1 MVVSAVASG
10 LSQSDRDRIG
20 KRLIT
25 FAWGVEFIAAGIGL
39 LIAALI
45 IIAARTQISDSIGNT
60 GVTTAGGIMN
70 AFLGGLP
77 FIMVAVVE
85 LTKIPLATA
94 CYHAA
99 TLFWRIVFVV
109 GLLFLMLITFET
121 ILNGFERNF
130 TQRTYVINQ
139 LRKNLIQAEEGI
151 ASIDGEVETLS
162 SVTAESLRT
171 DFDEEMSQIA
181 RNAKNELS
189 ANDQQ
194 ITEIRKLYSGREA
207 QVLQDQKDDIEK
219 RLQGVEQRFI
229 KERDRVDSEY
239 GQKSSVRV
247 ESLNEQRANL
257 TKQADAIK
265 EQIGASRRAEQEDLA
280 RIKDSE
286 HNSSALGAE
295 LKRIEADY
303 HQRTEELRTT
313 LENQESSLAAQIA
326 KNRESLQS
334 IIERKSE
341 DIKKE
346 THAFNRAGKTKEIEE
361 RYALTISSLQDELDV
376 LQRKAAGLDIA
387 GEIRSLQVSQDA
399 AMQDARR
406 EYSNLATSG
415 ERQRNEIRNKY
426 ATARVP
432 LERQVK
438 EILHRL
444 GNLSAD
450 TLLTESSAERDEKLA
465 ELRNAYEKERSVLS
479 QTRNDLAQKLAEAR
493 AETEDRL
500 LPQLERL
507 QNNGA
512 QLVEKYAALR
522 QTTQDRHALR
532 QEDLKGRERRIVELR
547 DEQSEFQTTRLEI
560 RDHINRRAEDSQI
573 YRVTAL
579 WMGKDS
585 PADVN
590 NKELRLVSL
599 VWFGSLAAITAWTGT
614 LLAFA
619 GLAVR
624 YGSEQKSPDGRTL
637 PRRVLR
643 SIRAAFVDIRRRSRR
658 PRIIE
663 KIIEKEI
670 IKPVEVVKEVPVD
683 KVVYR
688 DVPHEV
694 VRKEIVYVPF
704 FSDDPDL
711 LKKTMGQRGNGG
723 TLESQPEE
731 TKIDPTPAP
740 IAPSGDVSGE
750 RGGK

>member
-1 MVVSAVASG
+1 MVASAVASG
-10 LSQSDRDRIG
+10 ISQSDRERVG

-45 IIAARTQISDSIGNT
+45 IIAARTQISESFGNT

-94 CYHAA
+94 CYHAS
-99 TLFWRIVFVV
+99 TPFWRIVFVV

-151 ASIDGEVETLS
+151 TSIGGEVETLS
-162 SVTAESLRT
+162 SVTAESLRSNL
-171 DFDEEMSQIA
+171 EKEVAQITA
-181 RNAKNELS
+181 NAENELAES
-189 ANDQQ
+189 DRQ
-194 ITEIRKLYSGREA
+194 ISETRKLYSGREA
-207 QVLQDQKDDIEK
+207 QVFQDQKDDIEK
-219 RLQGVEQRFI
+219 RLQDAEQRFI
-229 KERDRVDSEY
+229 MERDRVDSEY
-239 GQKSSVRV
+239 GEKSSVRV
-247 ESLNEQRANL
+247 DSLNEQRANL
-257 TKQADAIK
+257 TKQADAVK
-265 EQIGASRRAEQEDLA
+265 EQIGASRRGEQEDLA

-286 HNSSALGAE
+286 HNSAALEGE
-295 LKRIEADY
+295 LQRIEADFD
-303 HQRTEELRTT
+303 QRTVELRKT
-313 LENQESSLAAQIA
+313 LENQRRSLSARITEV
-326 KNRESLQS
+326 RENLQS
-334 IIERKSE
+334 TIQKKSE

-346 THAFNRAGKTKEIEE
+346 THVFNRAGKTKEIEE
-361 RYALTISSLQDELDV
+361 RYSLTISSLQAELNT
-376 LQRKAAGLDIA
+376 LQHKASGLDIA
-387 GEIRSLQVSQDA
+387 GEIRSLQEDQDV
-399 AMQDARR
+399 AMQDAR
-406 EYSNLATSG
+406 EQYSNLASSG
-415 ERQRNEIRNKY
+415 ERQRNEIRNQY
-426 ATARVP
+426 ATTRAP
-432 LERQVK
+432 LERQLK
-438 EILHRL
+438 DILHRL
-444 GNLSAD
+444 GHLSAD

-465 ELRNAYEKERSVLS
+465 GLKKEYEKERAALS
-479 QTRNDLAQKLAEAR
+479 QTRNDLAKKLAEAR

-500 LPQLERL
+500 VPQLERF
-507 QNNGA
+507 QKNRA

-522 QTTQDRHALR
+522 QTAQDRYALR
-532 QEDLKGRERRIVELR
+532 QEDLKGREQRVVELR
-547 DEQSEFQTTRLEI
+547 DEIGRLKTKRLEI
-560 RDHINRRAEDSQI
+560 RDQINRRAEDSQI

-590 NKELRLVSL
+590 NRELRIVSF

-624 YGSEQKSPDGRTL
+624 YGSEKNSTDGRTFL
-637 PRRVLR
+637 RSVLR
-643 SIRAAFVDIRRRSRR
+643 SIRAAFVDIRKRSRR

-663 KIIEKEI
+663 KTIEKEI

-711 LKKTMGQRGNGG
+711 LKKTMGQRGNDG
-723 TLESQPEE
+723 TLEPQPEE
-731 TKIDPTPAP
+731 AKIDAAPAP

>member
-1 MVVSAVASG
+1 MVASVVASG
-10 LSQSDRDRIG
+10 LSQSDRERVG
-20 KRLIT
+20 KRLIQ
-25 FAWGVEFIAAGIGL
+25 FAWGVEFIAASIGL

-45 IIAARTQISDSIGNT
+45 IIAARTQISETIGST
-60 GVTTAGGIMN
+60 GATTAGGIMN

-94 CYHAA
+94 CYHASTA
-99 TLFWRIVFVV
+99 FWRIVFVV

-139 LRKNLIQAEEGI
+139 SRKNLIQAEEEI
-151 ASIDGEVETLS
+151 ASIDGEVEKLS
-162 SVTAESLRT
+162 SVTPESLRT
-171 DFDEEMSQIA
+171 DFDEEMTQITRDA
-181 RNAKNELS
+181 ESELS
-189 ANDQQ
+189 ASDQQ

-219 RLQGVEQRFI
+219 RLQDAEQRFI
-229 KERDRVDSEY
+229 MERDRVDSEY

-286 HNSSALGAE
+286 HNSAALEAE
-295 LKRIEADY
+295 LKRIETDY
-303 HQRTEELRTT
+303 GQRTAEARKT
-313 LENQESSLAAQIA
+313 LESQESSLSARIT
-326 KNRESLQS
+326 NIRESLQNT
-334 IIERKSE
+334 IQKKSE

-346 THAFNRAGKTKEIEE
+346 THVFNRAGKTKEIEA
-361 RYALTISSLQDELDV
+361 RYALTISSLQEELDA
-376 LQRKAAGLDIA
+376 LQRKAAGLDMA
-387 GEIRSLQVSQDA
+387 GEIRSLQENQDA
-399 AMQDARR
+399 AMQDARG

-415 ERQRNEIRNKY
+415 ERQRKEIRNKY

-432 LERQVK
+432 LERQL
-438 EILHRL
+438 EDILHRL

-465 ELRNAYEKERSVLS
+465 ELKNVHEKERSVLS

-500 LPQLERL
+500 VPQLERL
-507 QNNGA
+507 QQNRA
-512 QLVEKYAALR
+512 ELVEKYAKLR
-522 QTTQDRHALR
+522 QTAQDRYALR
-532 QEDLKGRERRIVELR
+532 QEDLKGRERRIVELG
-547 DEQSEFQTTRLEI
+547 DERSKHQTTRLEI

-590 NKELRLVSL
+590 KKELRLVSL

-624 YGSEQKSPDGRTL
+624 YGSEKQSPDGRSYL
-637 PRRVLR
+637 RRALR
-643 SIRAAFVDIRRRSRR
+643 SFRAAWVDIRRRSRR

-670 IKPVEVVKEVPVD
+670 IKPVEVIKEVPVD

-723 TLESQPEE
+723 TLEPKPAE
-731 TKIDPTPAP
+731 TEIDPAP
-740 IAPSGDVSGE
+740 DPMAPSGDVSGE
-750 RGGK
+750 QGDK